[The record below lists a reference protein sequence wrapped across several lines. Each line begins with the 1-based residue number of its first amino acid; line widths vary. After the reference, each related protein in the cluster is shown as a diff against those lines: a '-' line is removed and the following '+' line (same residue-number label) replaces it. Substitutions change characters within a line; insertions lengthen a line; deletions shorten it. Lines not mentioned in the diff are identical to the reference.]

1 MRFAIAGG
9 LAVVLHGVPRMT
21 FDLDIVV
28 DLEVENLLR
37 LVDVL
42 VAQSR
47 LC

>member
-1 MRFAIAGG
+1 
-9 LAVVLHGVPRMT
+9 MT